1 MENVKYSLEVKGSVD
16 ETEHEKVEDLKM
28 LSEEKNGLNHVGG
41 VAGLLGQT
49 ASILSLLVKQEEE
62 KPKLSLDPEDVETY
76 KEAFNDFDH
85 NKDGHI
91 STQVSELSS
100 YCQNDF
106 GVGKTKQYFDE
117 LFWLQELHLALRRA

>member
-1 MENVKYSLEVKGSVD
+1 MENVKDNLEVKGSVD

-28 LSEEKNGLNHVGG
+28 LSKEKNGLNHVGG

-100 YCQNDF
+100 SCQ
-106 GVGKTKQYFDE
+106 KILKLAKQSN
-117 LFWLQELHLALRRA
+117 LF